1 MLTAIS
7 EDQIA
12 NLLIKQLSAIFFVDD
27 AEKYLIESQ
36 LKEVLLRCE
45 LCFSRNMNKYYS
57 LKGETYFNPFQSA
70 QYTIFLYYFSN
81 QIFRIG
87 ICRLL
92 ADKLYYLN
100 KIMNACDLFM
110 R

>member
-57 LKGETYFNPFQSA
+57 LKGETYFNPFSIC
-70 QYTIFLYYFSN
+70 TIYNFL
-81 QIFRIG
+81 I
-87 ICRLL
+87 
-92 ADKLYYLN
+92 
-100 KIMNACDLFM
+100 LFF
-110 R
+110 